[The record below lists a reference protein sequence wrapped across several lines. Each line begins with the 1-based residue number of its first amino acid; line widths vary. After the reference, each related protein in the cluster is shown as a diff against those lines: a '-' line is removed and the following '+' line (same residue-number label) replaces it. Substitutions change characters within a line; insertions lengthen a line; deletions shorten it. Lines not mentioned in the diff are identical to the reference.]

1 MHISLGRARYSISRA
16 CTNASGKAYRFE
28 EDGVPRDEGEEG
40 KRSHDF
46 LGREVTQLSRTRGDI
61 VPKCRTA
68 LRCSCRSYSSIGSR
82 DLLVLLPCPPL
93 TEGGESRLFFSLNS
107 VDRPSA
113 SPPSPLGRKDSLE
126 TSITEERRLERVFVK
141 RRTANQSSSTN
152 VLPRRTKEKKVST
165 TITTTIVVHHRS
177 FHLSFNRQ
185 RGTPPP
191 PPRFYGVFEG
201 QSRRESSRQ
210 RKKRR

>member
-1 MHISLGRARYSISRA
+1 MRERKGNGRTISWGERLPNSRGHGVTLFQNAARPSVAAAARIPASVHAIS
-16 CTNASGKAYRFE
+16 SF
-28 EDGVPRDEGEEG
+28 
-40 KRSHDF
+40 
-46 LGREVTQLSRTRGDI
+46 
-61 VPKCRTA
+61 
-68 LRCSCRSYSSIGSR
+68 SSP
-82 DLLVLLPCPPL
+82 VPPL

-191 PPRFYGVFEG
+191 SSVLRGVRRTIPTRKFATEKETALITYEKGNSFPPPSLSVGFSEELRSPALY
-201 QSRRESSRQ
+201 
-210 RKKRR
+210 